1 MNLLQMIKAIAE
13 RSDTS
18 PKEGIRKYGDVTYAD
33 EKNKKYPL
41 DTEAHVRA
49 ALSYWGMPKNRGKYS
64 SADQKTIGGKIR
76 AAAKRHGIELS
87 SNGGHNG
94 RAQDHAESMLA
105 ISASDVAIELGADG
119 EPPNVIAFMPPGK
132 QRIQPLINGKPAET
146 EIEVEV
152 DSTLVAKLQSDLD
165 ARLAKA
171 PRPVADFDHVQRGP
185 ASFLP
190 KKFEWRDTEGVV
202 LHVDW
207 TDAGKSAVKGRNYSY
222 FSPTFMISP
231 EGKILGLPKN
241 GAIGG
246 LTNSPAFSSIK
257 RIAAARV
264 DPDDDYG
271 IDPDDNMQN
280 PIVTQ
285 CVALGL
291 IQDSDDLEVAAT
303 QLATTV
309 TALQARVEG
318 AEAQLADYRAREA
331 DAKKALAVE
340 AVDAAISEGRL
351 PGKNIE
357 IRTFWVNAMSAN
369 PEGTKKAIAALLPN
383 PALKTVITVRHGDTK
398 RSSMAE
404 GMNVAEQIQLKVNAM
419 RAKNPTLSIEDCY
432 GLAEAENPELF
443 AGATQTYSTE
453 ES

>member
-1 MNLLQMIKAIAE
+1 
-13 RSDTS
+13 
-18 PKEGIRKYGDVTYAD
+18 
-33 EKNKKYPL
+33 
-41 DTEAHVRA
+41 
-49 ALSYWGMPKNRGKYS
+49 MPKNRGKYS

-76 AAAKRHGIELS
+76 AAAKRHGITLS
-87 SNGGHNG
+87 ENGNHNG
-94 RAQDHAESMLA
+94 RAQDHAEAMR
-105 ISASDVAIELGADG
+105 IDCDVGYQIPLTAENEVPTEIVYLPA
-119 EPPNVIAFMPPGK
+119 GK
-132 QRIQPLINGKPAET
+132 QRIQPLINGKPSES

-152 DSTLVAKLQSDLD
+152 DSNLVTKLQSDLD
-165 ARLAKA
+165 ARLAKS
-171 PRPVADFDHVQRGP
+171 PRPVADFDHSQRGP

-190 KKFEWRDTEGVV
+190 KKFEWRDGEGIIC
-202 LHVDW
+202 HVDW

-222 FSPTFMISP
+222 FSPTFMLSSD
-231 EGKILGLPKN
+231 GKIAGLPQS

-264 DPDDDYG
+264 DPDDEQGD
-271 IDPDDNMQN
+271 DPDDNMQN
-280 PIVTQ
+280 PVITQ

-340 AVDAAISEGRL
+340 AVDAAIAEGRL

-369 PEGTKKAIAALLPN
+369 PDGTKKALAAMVPN
-383 PALKTVITVRHGDTK
+383 PALKTVITIKHGDTK
-398 RSSMAE
+398 RTALAE
-404 GMNVAEQIQLKVNAM
+404 GMNAGEQIGRLVNAM
-419 RAKNPTLSIEDCY
+419 RIKNPGLSYEDCY

-443 AGATQTYSTE
+443 ASATQTYSTE

>member
-13 RSDTS
+13 RSDVS
-18 PKEGIRKYGDVTYAD
+18 PKEGLQKYGDVTYAD
-33 EKNKKYPL
+33 PKNHKYPL
-41 DTEAHVRA
+41 DSEKHVRA
-49 ALSYWGMPKNRGKYS
+49 ALSYFSMPKNRAKYS
-64 SADQKTIGGKIR
+64 AADQKTIMGKIR

-87 SNGGHNG
+87 SNGNHNG
-94 RAQDHAESMLA
+94 RAQDHAESCLA
-105 ISASDVAIELGADG
+105 ISASAAAIELGTDG
-119 EPPNVIAFMPPGK
+119 EPPNVIMFMPQGK
-132 QRIQPLINGKPAET
+132 QKIQPLINGKPAES
-146 EIEVEV
+146 EIEVEI
-152 DSTLVAKLQSDLD
+152 DSALVTKLQSDLD

-190 KKFEWRDTEGVV
+190 KKFEWRDNEGVI

-222 FSPTFMISP
+222 FSPTFMLSP
-231 EGKILGLPKN
+231 DGKIAGLPQS

-264 DPDDDYG
+264 GPDDDQGDDPDDY
-271 IDPDDNMQN
+271 MTN
-280 PIVTQ
+280 PLVMQ

-291 IQDSDDLEVAAT
+291 VTESDDLEVAAT

-318 AEAQLADYRAREA
+318 AETQLAEYRAREA

-340 AVDAAISEGRL
+340 AVDAAITEGRL

-369 PEGTKKAIAALLPN
+369 PEGTKKAIAALVPN
-383 PALKTVITVRHGDTK
+383 PALKQVITIKHGDTK
-398 RSSMAE
+398 RTALAE
-404 GMNVAEQIQLKVNAM
+404 GANIAEQITLKVNAM
-419 RAKNPTLSIEDCY
+419 RVKNPKLSAEDCFA
-432 GLAEAENPELF
+432 LAEAENPELF
-443 AGATQTYSTE
+443 AGATQTYATE
-453 ES
+453 EA

>member
-1 MNLLQMIKAIAE
+1 
-13 RSDTS
+13 
-18 PKEGIRKYGDVTYAD
+18 
-33 EKNKKYPL
+33 
-41 DTEAHVRA
+41 
-49 ALSYWGMPKNRGKYS
+49 
-64 SADQKTIGGKIR
+64 
-76 AAAKRHGIELS
+76 
-87 SNGGHNG
+87 
-94 RAQDHAESMLA
+94 
-105 ISASDVAIELGADG
+105 
-119 EPPNVIAFMPPGK
+119 VIAFMPPGK

-152 DSTLVAKLQSDLD
+152 DSSLVAKLQSDLD

-190 KKFEWRDTEGVV
+190 KKFEWHDTDGIR

-231 EGKILGLPKN
+231 DGKIAGLPQS

-264 DPDDDYG
+264 EPDDANNDD
-271 IDPDDNMQN
+271 DPDDNMTN
-280 PIVTQ
+280 PVIAQ

-291 IQDSDDLEVAAT
+291 INDSDDMEVAAT

-309 TALQARVEG
+309 TGLQARLEA
-318 AEAQLADYRAREA
+318 AEAEAATYRAKEA
-331 DAKKALAVE
+331 DTRQAQAV
-340 AVDAAISEGRL
+340 AVVDAAIAEGRL

-357 IRTFWVNAMSAN
+357 IRTFWVNAMSVN
-369 PEGTKKAIAALLPN
+369 PEGTKKAIAALVPN
-383 PALKTVITVRHGDTK
+383 PALKTVITIKHGDTK
-398 RSSMAE
+398 RTALAE
-404 GMNVAEQIQLKVNAM
+404 GMNVAEQIQLKVSAM
-419 RAKNPTLSIEDCY
+419 RAKNPSLSIEDCY

-443 AGATQTYSTE
+443 KSATQTYATE